1 MISTL
6 ISLLEYV
13 DQEIMKIRQS
23 KRFYISSLKNQASL
37 RLPLQDVQRI
47 ELLLKIQCQ
56 KEKLILQIIV
66 EVEKIN
72 ELYDQCAQLDTQ
84 VMGLQNQ
91 QLDVHKMLADTL
103 SELPELYRVT
113 QNYSAT
119 QDSIVKLFI
128 LRN

>member
-23 KRFYISSLKNQASL
+23 KRFYIASLKNQASL

>member
-23 KRFYISSLKNQASL
+23 KRFYIASLRNQASL

>member
-13 DQEIMKIRQS
+13 DQEIMKIKQS
-23 KRFYISSLKNQASL
+23 KRFYISSLKNQAIL

-47 ELLLKIQCQ
+47 ELLLKIQSQ

-66 EVEKIN
+66 EVERIN
-72 ELYDQCAQLDTQ
+72 KLYDQCVQLDTQ
-84 VMGLQNQ
+84 VKGLQNQ
-91 QLDVHKMLADTL
+91 LLDVHKLITNTL
-103 SELPELYRVT
+103 SELPELYRVS

-119 QDSIVKLFI
+119 QESMVKLFI